1 MTINNLPSNIAHI
14 VQPGW
19 LMRFFDDALY
29 PNLLYRHI
37 YKAMEV
43 PQHLGQVYTF
53 QKKGLLPPVRAALTP
68 PANTD
73 NSSGLTPKVNT
84 YEQYSVT
91 LAQYADTVDTNMLSS
106 GIASVDLYKEA
117 AEDLGKQAGQS
128 LDLISRQTMYQAY
141 AGGRTYLTAGATA
154 ATTVTVKDISGFN
167 FVYVNGVRQA
177 TSVSNPHPVS
187 ITESGTPAA
196 RNVTGVTPGALN
208 LSSDR
213 IPGTLTLSAAV
224 TSFIGDRVVSNFAP
238 VSIRPNGKS
247 TAFNIAAGDVMTFAV
262 LNAASHTLMS
272 LGVPVH
278 PETGYYHAYL
288 DPFQIQQLVNDNAI
302 QKVYETREDSAVF
315 QRGAVGV
322 VANCLVMNAL
332 QAPNEANEAGVTVRR
347 GIVTGDCAGYEVRSS
362 LINDWLKSNNLSA
375 TGYVD
380 FSPETY
386 VAMILRTPQDRL
398 QQVVSNSWSFIGN
411 WVAATDIYGGV
422 GGSSA
427 YYRRAVLVETA

>member
-1 MTINNLPSNIAHI
+1 MTINNLPGSISHI
-14 VQPGW
+14 IQPGW

-29 PNLLYRHI
+29 PNLLYRHM

-53 QKKGLLPPVRAALTP
+53 QKKGLLTPVRAALTP

-73 NSSGLTPKVNT
+73 NTSGLSPKVNS

-91 LAQYADTVDTNMLSS
+91 LAQFADAVQTNMLSS

-128 LDLISRQTMYQAY
+128 LDLLSRQVMFQAY
-141 AGGRTYLTAGATA
+141 AGGRTYVTA
-154 ATTVTVKDISGFN
+154 AVTGTAIAVKDISGFD
-167 FVYVNGVRQA
+167 FVYVNGVRQT
-177 TSVSNPHPVS
+177 TSVSNPHPVTV
-187 ITESGTPAA
+187 TESGTPAT

-208 LSSDR
+208 LNSDR
-213 IPGTLTLSAAV
+213 IPGTLTLSASTAV
-224 TSFIGDRVVSNFAP
+224 IIGDSVISNFAP
-238 VSIRPNGKS
+238 VSIRPNAKTTS
-247 TAFNIAAGDVMTFAV
+247 FNLAGSDVMTFAV

-272 LGVPVH
+272 MAVPPH
-278 PETGYYHAYL
+278 PETGFYHAYL
-288 DPFQIQQLVNDNAI
+288 DPFQIQQLVNDGAI
-302 QKVYETREDSAVF
+302 QKVYETHEDSAVF

-322 VANCLVMNAL
+322 VANCLIFNAL
-332 QAPNEANEAGVTVRR
+332 QSPNEANEAGVTVRR

-362 LINDWLKSNNLSA
+362 LINDWLASNNLSA

-386 VAMILRTPQDRL
+386 VAMILRTPQDAL
-398 QQVVSNSWSFIGN
+398 QQVVTNAWSFIGN
-411 WVAATDIYGGV
+411 WVAATDVLATV
-422 GGSSA
+422 GGA
-427 YYRRAVLVETA
+427 NRYYRRCVLVETA